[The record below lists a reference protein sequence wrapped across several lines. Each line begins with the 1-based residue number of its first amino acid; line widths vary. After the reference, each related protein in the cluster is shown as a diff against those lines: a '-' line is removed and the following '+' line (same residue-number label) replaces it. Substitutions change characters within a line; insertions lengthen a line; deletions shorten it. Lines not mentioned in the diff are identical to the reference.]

1 MGIQQD
7 DLPLLHFDASLLA
20 DLPDP
25 ERGAISDAIY
35 LGAMLLFATP
45 AEFMNCPFDDSAVEK
60 IEQVLNDK
68 YRHRILKWGV
78 GYRLL
83 RVITSDGVPTSHPD
97 KVAEFSGLLDALGIC
112 YAYCIA
118 KCIGGKLKLND
129 KGVLMAVPPTDDML
143 TSFPCGK
150 VYKYLKNGAEDSLLG
165 MLKAIQAQ
173 PHTLAEFDQ
182 VIETLKRVHRET
194 TGDGFP
200 PGYSVQRWAN
210 PGGGFSR
217 VVVLSADGA
226 VLAEAYPA

>member
-1 MGIQQD
+1 MVNPAN
-7 DLPLLHFDASLLA
+7 LPVPRLDASILA
-20 DLPDP
+20 ELPEAD
-25 ERGAISDAIY
+25 RLQISAAIVTGAY
-35 LGAMLLFATP
+35 LHCRTVD
-45 AEFMNCPFDDSAVEK
+45 EFSNCPFDESTIAK
-60 IEQVLNDK
+60 IEQFLDESH
-68 YRHRILKWGV
+68 RHRILTWDK
-78 GYRLL
+78 GYRPL
-83 RVITSDGVPTSHPD
+83 RIISTEGVKTSSAV
-97 KVAEFSGLLDALGIC
+97 KVASYINVLDRLGIC

-129 KGVLMAVPPTDDML
+129 KGVLMAMPPTDDML
-143 TSFPCGK
+143 TSFPSGK

-182 VIETLKRVHRET
+182 VIETLKRVHREA
-194 TGDGFP
+194 TGDDFP